1 MCKIRRLTEET
12 SLWLGCSYVNRITR
26 DCKVV
31 TAGSTRTVQVYTTK
45 KKKENL
51 DKVPFYCK
59 IHGDLRNRS
68 RKEPKASAKA
78 KPKTKKKTQTKSK
91 LAAIA
96 AKKRMSNLQTSH
108 DREIY
113 I

>member
-1 MCKIRRLTEET
+1 MAGLLLRIYNYTRLQ
-12 SLWLGCSYVNRITR
+12 GC
-26 DCKVV
+26 DCWVHQNCV
-31 TAGSTRTVQVYTTK
+31 GLHY